1 MQRLQIA
8 DAKMMEMALKNE
20 ILRSEEARYDH
31 RLHGVLLV
39 CQGYSCYD
47 VGQMFGHHSTTIQRW
62 LKSFEMHGFSGL
74 EDQPKAGRP
83 PRLTPGQ
90 WQLVDH
96 HLRQSPRQFGYSQ
109 NLWSGTDEA
118 MIDLAKQNA
127 VALSAGHSFI
137 VFLGEG
143 YFPINVLNAIKAVP
157 EVARIFCA
165 TANPTEVIVA
175 ETAQGRGILGVIDG
189 FKSKGIEDDEGIA
202 WRKNFLRM
210 IGYKVG

>member
-39 CQGYSCYD
+39 CQGYSCSD

-62 LKSFEMHGFSGL
+62 VKSFEMHGFSGL

-109 NLWSGTDEA
+109 NLWDGKL
-118 MIDLAKQNA
+118 LAHHLEQTQK
-127 VALSAGHSFI
+127 VALG
-137 VFLGEG
+137 VRQCQ
-143 YFPINVLNAIKAVP
+143 
-157 EVARIFCA
+157 RIFHQLGFRLRKPRPVIA
-165 TANPTEVIVA
+165 RANPEEQEA
-175 ETAQGRGILGVIDG
+175 
-189 FKSKGIEDDEGIA
+189 FKKTPPTGPKKRS
-202 WRKNFLRM
+202 
-210 IGYKVG
+210 